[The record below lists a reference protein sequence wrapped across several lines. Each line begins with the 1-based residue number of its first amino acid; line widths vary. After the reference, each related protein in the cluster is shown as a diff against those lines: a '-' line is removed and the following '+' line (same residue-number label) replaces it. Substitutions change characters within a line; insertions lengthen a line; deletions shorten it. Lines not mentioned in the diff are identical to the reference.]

1 MKKYPLLLVLAFSL
15 IWGMQSKAQ
24 YYFWNDEVYD
34 ADVIYEFGPS
44 INAMNCLTDLGGK
57 AGVGKKFIKDL
68 NFGKT
73 HFSAG
78 LFGNVIYQNKI
89 AFRLEGTYG
98 QVSGYD
104 DVLVGITDLAHTRF
118 NRNLTFKST
127 IMEVSGMVEMHPMLI
142 FINWLSKDVSPPRYS
157 PYLVGGIG
165 YFKFNPQGKK
175 NNGSWVDLQPLSTEG
190 QGFDEY
196 PDRKPYKLSQINF
209 PLGAGVRYELGPR
222 SNLRIEFV
230 YRMLKTDY
238 LDDVSTTYIDPN
250 LYFKYFTGRKL
261 ADALEMNDRQL
272 TQVTA
277 PLGGSKRG
285 NPDRDAYMSVNL
297 KYSIIIG
304 RETIR

>member
-1 MKKYPLLLVLAFSL
+1 MLMMSALFFAQDS
-15 IWGMQSKAQ
+15 MAQ

-44 INAMNCLTDLGGK
+44 LNAMNCLTDLGGK
-57 AGVGKKFIKDL
+57 KGVGKKFIKDL

-78 LFGNVIYQNKI
+78 IFGAVVYKNKVSL
-89 AFRLEGTYG
+89 RLEGTYG

-127 IMEVSGMVEMHPMLI
+127 ILEASAMAEIHPMLI
-142 FINWLSKDVSPPRYS
+142 FINWLAKDQSPPQYS
-157 PYLVGGIG
+157 PYLLAGVGF
-165 YFKFNPQGKK
+165 FKFNPQGKK

-196 PDRKPYKLSQINF
+196 PDRQPYKLSQMNF
-209 PLGAGVRYELGPR
+209 PVGGGVRYELGPR
-222 SNLRIEFV
+222 SNLRLEFV
-230 YRMLKTDY
+230 YRILKTDY
-238 LDDVSTTYIDPN
+238 LDDVSKTYIDPN
-250 LYFKYFTGRKL
+250 LYFKYFTGRRL
-261 ADALEMNDRQL
+261 ADALEMNDRQI
-272 TQVTA
+272 TQVTNPA
-277 PLGGSKRG
+277 GGSKRG
-285 NPDRDAYMSVNL
+285 NPTNDSYMSINL